1 MTDELIRARELLCE
15 SELTCVFIKN
25 GEASVSRERGVA
37 PLLSMLD
44 SKKDMSGAS
53 CADKVVGKGA
63 AFLYVRLGVREI
75 YAKVISSPAK
85 TVLIDNGINV
95 FFDTEVPQIRNRS
108 NTGYCPIESAVLDI
122 SDPLSAEST
131 IRARLARI

>member
-1 MTDELIRARELLCE
+1 MTDELIKARELLE
-15 SELTCVFIKN
+15 ASELTCVFIKN
-25 GEASVSRERGVA
+25 KEISVSRERGVA

-63 AFLYVRLGVREI
+63 AFLYVRLGVHEI

-95 FFDTEVPQIRNRS
+95 FFDTEVSQIRNRT

-122 SDPLSAEST
+122 NDPLSAESM
-131 IRARLARI
+131 IRARLGA